1 MIVPG
6 KWVSKV
12 RASFPPNGPADPHA
26 KRAPDPQAGAKAS
39 VLGRDRTNRASA
51 HRKSA
56 LHPSSCQEAACG
68 APRDDGGLSMRDWTN
83 RSARRRLLCAASAVW
98 ALSAGAALAQAA
110 PFKIDAQPAAA
121 GIRQFARQAGVQIL
135 VQSDAAD
142 GKRTASVKGALPV
155 DRALEQLLSG
165 TGLVVISND
174 GKTIILASPRAG
186 LIRTGWSNPATAAT
200 AAPPEPVAPP
210 EPETPSVIDEL
221 IVTGTRSTSR
231 TVTESMAP
239 IDVISAA
246 ELTKSGKQST
256 RDLIS
261 SLVPSANTSN
271 SGAGA
276 SFAVKTVSL
285 RGLGADQTLVL
296 VNGKRR
302 HNTAIL
308 FVNGTT
314 QNGQS
319 PPDLDLIPSASI
331 ERIEVL
337 RDGASAQYGSDALA
351 GVINIL
357 LKKSP
362 QGGSLSALYGKTAEG
377 DGETGQVA
385 GNIGFRLG
393 EAGYLNLTGDVRIND
408 LTDRGDKTIN
418 TTQLY
423 FPLNASGQPVK
434 VATPGATPDPRE
446 ATANRHTSHPGSPA
460 VQLFSLGYSAGTPI
474 GDDIDLYSFGTFA
487 SRNSAAWLTFRNP
500 NAVNNN
506 TAVNPDGYTPRLF
519 LKDRDFQVVAGAEGK
534 DLFGFAWD
542 LSSSFSRD
550 NVSYYENSLN
560 ASLGPASP
568 THFYIGA
575 LKFQEWTTDLDVTRE
590 VPTTWFAKP
599 LFLAAGLEYRADQFQ
614 IEAGEPASYIDGR
627 YTAPAGS
634 PQAGVLF
641 AGGSQGVTGFPI
653 SAAGTFKRNNTSAYL
668 NIEQSLT
675 QTWEVALAGRFE
687 HYSDFGDAKTFKLSS
702 RYAITPWLAVR
713 GTASTGFR
721 APSLQQQH
729 YASSST
735 IGAIPPGETVAR
747 LYPVQLLPPDN
758 PAAVALGAKPLKA
771 EKSTNYS
778 VGLVARP
785 LSRLNVTLDV
795 YQIKIDNRIL
805 QSATLGPNPAV
816 SAALASQGLNPFQA
830 AFYYGNFADTS
841 TRGID
846 LVADYRTDLGD
857 FGSVRWTFS
866 ANHNKSKFD
875 RIVSP
880 APALVAAGI
889 VYVDRI
895 KIGDLTVGTPRDKYI
910 LGADWELG
918 KFDTNL
924 RLTRYGEVIQRVTQ
938 PANPAVAPADETVS
952 PKLIV
957 DLDLSYAATDKITVS
972 VGANNLLDAYPD
984 SVRAANRGT
993 PAFAYYNQYSP
1004 YGISGGFYYAR
1015 LAARF

>member
-6 KWVSKV
+6 KRASKG
-12 RASFPPNGPADPHA
+12 RASFAPNEPADPHA
-26 KRAPDPQAGAKAS
+26 KRAPDVEAGAKAG
-39 VLGRDRTNRASA
+39 VLGRDRTNRAGA

-110 PFKIDAQPAAA
+110 PFRIDAQPAAA

-142 GKRTASVKGALPV
+142 GKRTGPVKGALPV

-186 LIRTGWSNPATAAT
+186 LIRTGWSNPAVAA

-210 EPETPSVIDEL
+210 EPEAPSIIDEL

-261 SLVPSANTSN
+261 TLVPSANTSN

-276 SFAVKTVSL
+276 SFAIKTVSL
-285 RGLGADQTLVL
+285 RGLSADQTLVL

-319 PPDLDLIPSASI
+319 PPDLDLIPSAAI

-351 GVINIL
+351 GVINVI

-362 QGGSLSALYGKTAEG
+362 EGGSISALYGKTAEG
-377 DGETGQVA
+377 DGETGQFS
-385 GNIGFRLG
+385 GNLGMKLG
-393 EAGYLNLTGDVRIND
+393 EAGYLNLTADVRITD
-408 LTDRGDKTIN
+408 PTDRGDKTPN
-418 TTQLY
+418 TTLMY
-423 FPLNASGQPVK
+423 FPRNALGQPVR
-434 VATPGATPDPRE
+434 VGTAGSTPDPRE
-446 ATANRHTSHPGSPA
+446 ATANRHTSHPGSPQ
-460 VQLFSLGYSAGTPI
+460 VQLFSLGYSAGSPI
-474 GDDIDLYSFGTFA
+474 TDDIDVYSFGTFS
-487 SRNSAAWLTFRNP
+487 SRNTAAWLTFRNP
-500 NAVNNN
+500 NASNNI

-519 LKDRDFQVVAGAEGK
+519 LKDRDFQVAFGAKGAGF
-534 DLFGFAWD
+534 LGFDWD
-542 LSSSFSRD
+542 LSTTFSRD
-550 NVSYYENSLN
+550 AVDYYENSLN

-568 THFYIGA
+568 TYFYIGA
-575 LKFQEWTTDLDVTRE
+575 LKFQEWTSNLDLTRE
-590 VPTTWFAKP
+590 VDTGLFAEP
-599 LFLAAGLEYRADQFQ
+599 LFVAAGLEYRDDKFE
-614 IEAGEPASYIDGR
+614 ITAGEPASYINGG
-627 YTAPAGS
+627 YVALAGS
-634 PQAGVLF
+634 PQAGVVF
-641 AGGSQGVTGFPI
+641 AGGSQGVTGFPPF
-653 SAAGTFKRNNTSAYL
+653 SAGAFSRDNVSAYL
-668 NIEQSLT
+668 NVEQKVTEKL
-675 QTWEVALAGRFE
+675 EFALAGRFE

-702 RYAITPWLAVR
+702 RYAILPRLAIR

-735 IGAIPPGETVAR
+735 IGVIVPPATTTQ

-758 PAAVALGAKPLKA
+758 PAAIALGAKPLRP

-778 VGLVARP
+778 VGIVAQP
-785 LSRLNVTLDV
+785 LSRMNVTVDV

-805 QSATLGPNPAV
+805 QSGTLGPNAAV
-816 SAALASQGLNPFQA
+816 SNALASQGLNPQQA
-830 AFYYGNFADTS
+830 AFYYGNFADTK
-841 TRGID
+841 TRGVD
-846 LVADYRTDLGD
+846 FVVDYRTDFGD

-866 ANHNKSKFD
+866 ANHTKNEFT
-875 RIVSP
+875 RVVQPP
-880 APALVAAGI
+880 AALAAAGI
-889 VYVDRI
+889 VYIDRV
-895 KIGDLTVGTPRDKYI
+895 KIGDLTVGTPKDKFI

-924 RLTRYGEVIQRVTQ
+924 RLTRYGEVIQRTSLA
-938 PANPAVAPADETVS
+938 ANDETVS

-972 VGANNLLDAYPD
+972 VGANNLLDSYPD

-1015 LAARF
+1015 VAARF

>member
-1 MIVPG
+1 MTM
-6 KWVSKV
+6 KNSTDALV
-12 RASFPPNGPADPHA
+12 RASGISIPASPDAAHA
-26 KRAPDPQAGAKAS
+26 KRAPGSPDGAKAG
-39 VLGRDRTNRASA
+39 VRDRRRNN
-51 HRKSA
+51 HPIFPRKTDRR
-56 LHPSSCQEAACG
+56 PSSYQKAALG
-68 APRDDGGLSMRDWTN
+68 GPRIDGGLSMIEQTN
-83 RSARRRLLCAASAVW
+83 RSVKRKLCAAAAIW
-98 ALSAGAALAQAA
+98 ALSAGAAFAQAM
-110 PFKIDAQPAAA
+110 PFRIDSQPAAT
-121 GIRQFARQAGVQIL
+121 GIPQFARQAGVQIL
-135 VQSDAAD
+135 IHADAVQ
-142 GKRTASVKGALPV
+142 GKRTATVRGALSVP
-155 DRALEQLLSG
+155 DALDQLLAG
-165 TGLVVISND
+165 TGLVVVSND
-174 GKTIILASPRAG
+174 GKTIILAPP
-186 LIRTGWSNPATAAT
+186 RTGLVKARWSSSGGDAPVAA
-200 AAPPEPVAPP
+200 AAPEPAP
-210 EPETPSVIDEL
+210 EPEAPSVIEEV

-276 SFAVKTVSL
+276 SFAIKTVSL
-285 RGLGADQTLVL
+285 RGLSADQTLVL

-308 FVNGTT
+308 FVNGAT

-351 GVINIL
+351 GVINII

-362 QGGSLSALYGKTAEG
+362 EGGSMSALYGKTAEG
-377 DGETGQVA
+377 DGETGQIS
-385 GNIGFRLG
+385 GNFGMKLG

-408 LTDRGDKTIN
+408 LTDRGDKTLN
-418 TTQLY
+418 TTLMY
-423 FPLNASGQPVK
+423 FPLNALGQPVR
-434 VATPGATPDPRE
+434 VGTPGATPDPRE

-474 GDDIDLYSFGTFA
+474 TDDIDLYSFGTFA
-487 SRNSAAWLTFRNP
+487 SRNTAAWLTFRNP
-500 NAVNNN
+500 NVVNNI
-506 TAVNPDGYTPRLF
+506 TAVTPDGYTPRLF
-519 LKDRDFQVVAGAEGK
+519 LKDRDFQVALGAKGTE
-534 DLFGFAWD
+534 LFGFDWD
-542 LSSSFSRD
+542 LSSTFSRD
-550 NVSYYENSLN
+550 DVGYYENSLN
-560 ASLGPASP
+560 ASMGPASP
-568 THFYIGA
+568 TRFYIGT
-575 LKFQEWTTDLDVTRE
+575 LKFQEWTTNFDVTRE
-590 VPTTWFAKP
+590 IATGWFAKP
-599 LFLAAGLEYRADQFQ
+599 LFLAAGLEYRDDQFQ
-614 IEAGEPASYIDGR
+614 IEAGEPASYINGG
-627 YTAPAGS
+627 YVAPVGS
-634 PQAGVLF
+634 PQAGVVF
-641 AGGSQGVTGFPI
+641 AGGSQGVTGFPPF
-653 SAAGTFKRNNTSAYL
+653 SAGTFTRNNTSAYL
-668 NIEQSLT
+668 NVEQSLT
-675 QTWEVALAGRFE
+675 DKWEVALAGRFE
-687 HYSDFGDAKTFKLSS
+687 HYSDFGNAKTFKLSS
-702 RYAITPWLAVR
+702 RYAVTPWLAVR

-735 IGAIPPGETVAR
+735 IGVIVPPATTTQ

-758 PAAVALGAKPLKA
+758 PAAIALGAKPLEA

-785 LSRLNVTLDV
+785 LPRLNVTLDV
-795 YQIKIDNRIL
+795 YEIKIDNRIL
-805 QSATLGPNPAV
+805 QSGTLGPNAAV
-816 SAALASQGLNPFQA
+816 SAALASQNLNPQQA

-841 TRGID
+841 TRGVD
-846 LVADYRTDLGD
+846 FVADYRTDFGD

-880 APALVAAGI
+880 PPALAAAGI
-889 VYVDRI
+889 VYIDRV
-895 KIGDLTVGTPRDKYI
+895 KIGDLTVGTPKDKYI
-910 LGADWELG
+910 LGADWTLG

-924 RLTRYGEVIQRVTQ
+924 RLTRYGEVIQRTSLA
-938 PANPAVAPADETVS
+938 ANDETVS

-957 DLDLSYAATDKITVS
+957 DLDLSYAATDNITLS

-984 SVRAANRGT
+984 SVRASNRGT

-1015 LAARF
+1015 VAARF

>member
-1 MIVPG
+1 MQRLQDLDLPDAKG
-6 KWVSKV
+6 
-12 RASFPPNGPADPHA
+12 ATATPHAAAHA
-26 KRAPDPQAGAKAS
+26 KRAPAVADGAKAG
-39 VLGRDRTNRASA
+39 VFGRDRNNLAI
-51 HRKSA
+51 HPRKIGQR
-56 LHPSSCQEAACG
+56 PSSCQEAALG
-68 APRDDGGLSMRDWTN
+68 GLRVDGGLSMNEWTS
-83 RSARRRLLCAASAVW
+83 RSAKRTLLCAATAVW
-98 ALSAGAALAQAA
+98 AWSAGTAFAQAM
-110 PFKIDAQPAAA
+110 PFRIDAQPAAT
-121 GIRQFARQAGVQIL
+121 GIPQFARQAGVQIL
-135 VQSDAAD
+135 IQSDAAQ
-142 GKRTASVKGALPV
+142 GKRTAPVQGALSVPEAL
-155 DRALEQLLSG
+155 DRLLAG
-165 TGLVVISND
+165 TGLVVVSND
-174 GKTIILASPRAG
+174 GKTIILAPPRSG
-186 LIRTGWSNPATAAT
+186 LVKARWSTGGAPEPASAPAEPK
-200 AAPPEPVAPP
+200 AAPE
-210 EPETPSVIDEL
+210 EPSVIEEV

-231 TVTESMAP
+231 TITESMAP

-357 LKKSP
+357 LKKAP
-362 QGGSLSALYGKTAEG
+362 EGGSLSALYGKTAEG
-377 DGETGQVA
+377 DGETGQFA

-423 FPLNASGQPVK
+423 FPLNALGQPVK
-434 VATPGATPDPRE
+434 VTTPGATPDPRE

-460 VQLFSLGYSAGTPI
+460 VQLFSLGYSAGSPI
-474 GDDIDLYSFGTFA
+474 TDDIDLYSFGTFA
-487 SRNSAAWLTFRNP
+487 SRNSAAWLTYRNP
-500 NAVNNN
+500 NAVNNI
-506 TAVNPDGYTPRLF
+506 TAVTPDGYTPRLF

-550 NVSYYENSLN
+550 DVGYYENSLN

-568 THFYIGA
+568 THFYIGS
-575 LKFQEWTTDLDVTRE
+575 LKFQEWTTNLDVTRE
-590 VPTTWFAKP
+590 IPTAWFAKP
-599 LFLAAGLEYRADQFQ
+599 LFLAGGLEYRADQFQ
-614 IEAGEPASYIDGR
+614 IEAGEPASYIDGG
-627 YTAPAGS
+627 YVAPVGS

-653 SAAGTFKRNNTSAYL
+653 SAAGTFKRNNASAYL

-675 QTWEVALAGRFE
+675 QKWEVALAGRFE
-687 HYSDFGDAKTFKLSS
+687 HYSDFGNAKTFKFSS

-735 IGAIPPGETVAR
+735 IGAVPPGELVAR

-785 LSRLNVTLDV
+785 LPRLNVTLDL

-805 QSATLGPNPAV
+805 QSATLGPNLAV
-816 SAALASQGLNPFQA
+816 SNALASQGLNRYQA

-866 ANHNKSKFD
+866 ANYNKSKFD

-880 APALVAAGI
+880 SPTLAAAGI
-889 VYVDRI
+889 VYVDRV

-910 LGADWELG
+910 LGADWTLG

-924 RLTRYGEVIQRVTQ
+924 RLTRYGEVVQRT
-938 PANPAVAPADETVS
+938 AAFTDETVS
-952 PKLIV
+952 PRLIV
-957 DLDLSYAATDKITVS
+957 DLDLSYAATDKITLS

-984 SVRAANRGT
+984 SVRASNRGT

-1015 LAARF
+1015 IAARF